1 MTLRQVKRASD
12 LHPKAAGPKPQAV
25 VWSAIGDDRDTKLS
39 VKLLTSKG
47 AEVTVNTLD
56 NNPAI
61 QAQFTATFVTTG
73 STATISLPQIVV
85 DGVKIGGFAQLST
98 STTYSMIAPPKA
110 AAPVVKPTK
119 FGLGSGV
126 TPISSGTVIRSSVAA
141 PTTKKNNSPVALGKK
156 K

>member
-39 VKLLTSKG
+39 VKLLISKG

-56 NNPAI
+56 NNPTI
-61 QAQFTATFVTTG
+61 QAQFTATFVSTT
-73 STATISLPQIVV
+73 TVALPQIVV

-110 AAPVVKPTK
+110 AAPVIKPTK
-119 FGLGSGV
+119 FGLGNGV
-126 TPISSGTVIRSSVAA
+126 TPISSGTVVRSSVAA
-141 PTTKKNNSPVALGKK
+141 PKPKKNNAPVALGKK